1 MNANLTYIKQMRN
14 DIAEKVAQALI
25 EFELN
30 TSLFIDHIEITRTVP
45 QGGRTRIAMVK
56 IIADVTE

>member
-1 MNANLTYIKQMRN
+1 MNANLEFIKQMRN
-14 DIAEKVAQALI
+14 DMAEKVAQALI

-30 TSLFIDHIEITRTVP
+30 TGLFVDHIEIQRTAP